1 MTRQQTT
8 EQILKVVTD
17 FNQRGIP
24 IYLSKLCDIIPDPE
38 YGKGVDA
45 ALPTIS
51 KYVTELLA
59 EGRLKALWVDNVD
72 SRGHNR
78 ELFIP
83 EYFERDFSMQKQRE
97 ITELRRIAFALEDF
111 AKAIGLQYKERKENN
126 PEPKDTRPTLDQFM
140 EPEVKQVV
148 EPKYKRW

>member
-51 KYVTELLA
+51 KYVTELLS

-83 EYFERDFSMQKQRE
+83 EYFERDFRCRSRG
-97 ITELRRIAFALEDF
+97 R
-111 AKAIGLQYKERKENN
+111 
-126 PEPKDTRPTLDQFM
+126 
-140 EPEVKQVV
+140 
-148 EPKYKRW
+148 